1 MDGEILDG
9 VDDTP
14 HVGSPSKFTEN
25 QLFIA
30 NVTRSLWGKKL
41 ECRAQSPPMSSPIVR
56 EVPLDI
62 YRNYPSLFR
71 YRITATRP
79 SPLPSSNEC
88 RTVETSRRNP
98 SIAVAELYT
107 RDARAQHTRQR
118 NRTRNVAR
126 LSRSLFSISPRAP
139 TAIIVSRR
147 VEQLSSFLAPSLPLV
162 FSFRS
167 CVDVLLHTAAYI
179 IHRRKTAGRVRL
191 LERNFLRKPIVF
203 LAGSACKF
211 FFSHFYFIVAHGNG
225 FLPERKDFRPDIL
238 RRNIYIYNIG
248 FFFVS
253 CD

>member
-71 YRITATRP
+71 YRVTATRP

-147 VEQLSSFLAPSLPLV
+147 CGTTLLLPRAIPPPRFFVPLV
-162 FSFRS
+162 RRCTLIHSSVYNTPAKNRR
-167 CVDVLLHTAAYI
+167 TRAA
-179 IHRRKTAGRVRL
+179 
-191 LERNFLRKPIVF
+191 
-203 LAGSACKF
+203 S
-211 FFSHFYFIVAHGNG
+211 
-225 FLPERKDFRPDIL
+225 
-238 RRNIYIYNIG
+238 
-248 FFFVS
+248 
-253 CD
+253 